1 MPNIASLVMTVYNR
15 ENYLSQALDSILTQ
29 TYPHWHLTI
38 WDDGS
43 TDTSPAIARE
53 YARIDPRIKFIP
65 APHTGRG
72 NALRAAL
79 AASNY
84 KYLAWIDSDDILAPS
99 ALAAT
104 VEILDRHPEVGMV
117 YTDHWLIDERG
128 RNLGLGARCQIPYS
142 KERLLI
148 DFMTFHFR
156 LIRRD
161 VYDLCG
167 RIDLDFPQ
175 AQDYDLC
182 LKISEVTE
190 IYHLQQPL
198 YYYRTHSD
206 TISSSQKAAQ
216 MERSAT
222 AVRNALI
229 RRGLA
234 ARYFLNVTPDGRFH
248 IQQKTLVSCCK

>member
-1 MPNIASLVMTVYNR
+1 MSRLGR
-15 ENYLSQALDSILTQ
+15 
-29 TYPHWHLTI
+29 
-38 WDDGS
+38 G
-43 TDTSPAIARE
+43 ARPG
-53 YARIDPRIKFIP
+53 PRIKFIP

-104 VEILDRHPEVGMV
+104 VEILARHPEVGMV

-175 AQDYDLC
+175 AEDYDLC

-198 YYYRTHSD
+198 YYYRVHPD
-206 TISSSQKAAQ
+206 TSSVIQKDLQ
-216 MERSAT
+216 IECSAT
-222 AVRNALI
+222 AVRNALV
-229 RRGLA
+229 RRGLNE
-234 ARYFLNVTPDGRFH
+234 RYQLTVSPTGLFRLHPHDSSLIPTR
-248 IQQKTLVSCCK
+248 KTANSLPIKLGCNN